1 MPTVV
6 PTDSRPLSCPPIG
19 ALPRN
24 RLASSATGGAS
35 PISPPV
41 GGAKPLPYASLERFR
56 RGGRLCP
63 PAQVCT
69 APLVNGVIAKPVRTL
84 ASQSASP
91 TLHSP
96 PYKNTEA
103 NASVLSVPKKYFYH
117 AAQFFGTLK
126 KFQKLLILMVRDT
139 LLGFP
144 SRALPYR
151 YRNSYHSID
160 RPPLS
165 FTFSHRCQRTYPP
178 RIYRCGC
185 ARRTTRGYPL
195 LSCPYRRISPGLGRP
210 AHRLAAGRASG
221 RTYAPKGS

>member
-1 MPTVV
+1 MPTSARTPHLLLTV
-6 PTDSRPLSCPPIG
+6 S
-19 ALPRN
+19 LPDQFAN
-24 RLASSATGGAS
+24 WSW
-35 PISPPV
+35 
-41 GGAKPLPYASLERFR
+41 
-56 RGGRLCP
+56 
-63 PAQVCT
+63 
-69 APLVNGVIAKPVRTL
+69 
-84 ASQSASP
+84 QSASP

-96 PYKNTEA
+96 PYKKTEA
-103 NASVLSVPKKYFYH
+103 NASVLSVSKKYFCH
-117 AAQFFGTLK
+117 AAQVLETLK

-144 SRALPYR
+144 SHALPYR

-165 FTFSHRCQRTYPP
+165 FTFSHHCQRTYPP

-195 LSCPYRRISPGLGRP
+195 LSCPYRRISPELGRP

-221 RTYAPKGS
+221 RTYAPKDS